1 MKTNINSDA
10 TELQNDQTLYS
21 TVPPQHPAHSA
32 DAGYQPTVAPSFQS
46 AQPTVGNSC
55 SQATSPLA
63 SSKSGSGKAPL
74 AKRVAVGAGVGL
86 VLGGVASATMAMQS
100 ITPPDDTEAAPEAET
115 STNSDL
121 PALRVC
127 DGDGDV
133 EYCVRDDLSFSP
145 AFAAARAEVGPG
157 GVFQWRGQIYGTY
170 TADEWN
176 SMTPEQK
183 QDYYDHFNWDRID
196 APSDVVDQPQ
206 VEEPQVEEPQAEEP
220 QAEEPQVE
228 EPQAEEPVAI
238 DDDINVQTNGDESHP
253 FTMTEDSE
261 VEVIGVVHDSD
272 SGSNFA
278 EISVDGQQAILVDVD
293 GDMQFDYIQAD
304 FDGDGDISSNEY
316 ADFQG
321 QGPSVDQLGGFSDG
335 YEPTNDDPIDNSDQI
350 YDDI

>member
-1 MKTNINSDA
+1 MRTNNNSDA

-21 TVPPQHPAHSA
+21 TIPPQHPSHSA

-46 AQPTVGNSC
+46 AQPTVGSSC
-55 SQATSPLA
+55 GRATSPLA

-86 VLGGVASATMAMQS
+86 ALGGVASATMAMQS
-100 ITPPDDTEAAPEAET
+100 ITPTVDPEAET

-121 PALRVC
+121 HAIGVC
-127 DGDGDV
+127 DGDVDV
-133 EYCVRDDLSFSP
+133 AYGVSDDMSFSQ

-206 VEEPQVEEPQAEEP
+206 VDQPQVDQPQVEEPQVEEPQV
-220 QAEEPQVE
+220 EEPQV
-228 EPQAEEPVAI
+228 EEPVAI

-272 SGSNFA
+272 SGYNFA

-316 ADFQG
+316 ADFQD